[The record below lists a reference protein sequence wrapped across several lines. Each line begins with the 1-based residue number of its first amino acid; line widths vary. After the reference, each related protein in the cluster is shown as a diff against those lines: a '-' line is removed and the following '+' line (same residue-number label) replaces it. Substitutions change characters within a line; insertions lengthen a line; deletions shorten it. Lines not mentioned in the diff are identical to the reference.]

1 MTGQVL
7 QSAFLGL
14 TILATLVSGEHDLVN
29 LIAARSTHF
38 MCNEWQSGLHQRSAL
53 RARKLPDSDH
63 CYAYEHYPVQ
73 GTDGTRTRRSK
84 WGIKG

>member
-7 QSAFLGL
+7 RSVFLGL
-14 TILATLVSGEHDLVN
+14 TILATLVSGQHDLVN

-38 MCNEWQSGLHQRSAL
+38 MCNEWQSDLRQRSAL
-53 RARKLPDSDH
+53 RATRLSDSDH
-63 CYAYEHYPVQ
+63 CYADEHYPAQ

-84 WGIKG
+84 